1 MATLPIGITNARTI
15 MLEAL
20 ITSKTRIKLMLKFFL
35 NTSARGYLRGL
46 ETEFGESTNAIR
58 LELNRFE
65 QAGLLTSST
74 DGMRKMF
81 QANTSHPLF
90 ADINSLVRKYVGMDD
105 IIETVVHQ
113 LGDLHEVYLIGD
125 LAAGIDGPDL
135 SLLIVGNNIDLDYLE
150 KLCAKAQK
158 LVSRTLGYVVF
169 SIDEFARQQP
179 FLNKDK
185 LLLVWKYEG

>member
-1 MATLPIGITNARTI
+1 

-35 NTSARGYLRGL
+35 NTSNRGYLRGL

-81 QANTSHPLF
+81 QANTKHPLF
-90 ADINSLVRKYVGMDD
+90 ADINSLVRKYVGMDEL
-105 IIETVVHQ
+105 IERVLNQ
-113 LGDLHEVYLIGD
+113 LGQLHEVFLMGD
-125 LAAGIDGPDL
+125 LALGLDSDEMN
-135 SLLIVGNNIDLDYLE
+135 LLIIGDDIDIDYLQQ
-150 KLCAKAQK
+150 LCTKAQK
-158 LVSRTLGYVVF
+158 MIARKIGYLVFTPEEF
-169 SIDEFARQQP
+169 SQQEP
-179 FLNKDK
+179 KINKER
-185 LLLVWKYEG
+185 LLLVWQKED

>member
-1 MATLPIGITNARTI
+1 MMQPTKRTN

-35 NTSARGYLRGL
+35 NTSNRGYLRGL

-90 ADINSLVRKYVGMDD
+90 ADIQSLVRKYVGTDEV
-105 IIETVVHQ
+105 IERVISH
-113 LGDLHEVYLIGD
+113 LGNPHEVDLMGD
-125 LAAGIDGPDL
+125 LALGLDSDEMN
-135 SLLIVGNNIDLDYLE
+135 LLIIGDDIDIDYLQQ
-150 KLCAKAQK
+150 LCIKAQK
-158 LVSRTLGYVVF
+158 MIARKIGYLVFTPEEF
-169 SIDEFARQQP
+169 SQQEP
-179 FLNKDK
+179 KINKDR
-185 LLLVWKYEG
+185 LLLIWQNED